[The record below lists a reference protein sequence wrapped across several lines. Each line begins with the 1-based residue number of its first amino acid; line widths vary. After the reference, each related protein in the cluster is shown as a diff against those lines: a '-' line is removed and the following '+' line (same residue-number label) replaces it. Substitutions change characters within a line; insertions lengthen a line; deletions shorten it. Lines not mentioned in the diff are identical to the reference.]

1 MAVGVSVKLPLQ
13 LDANDGPFL
22 LNKTAVDAVK
32 QNFKMLIL
40 TEEGEKIMDPKFGV
54 GIKSYLFENFSSE
67 TTNRIRKKII
77 EKASLYLP
85 FIKINNINFN
95 DLDASPNQAIDANEL
110 AISIDYEI
118 EPLKLLDNLQL
129 KIV

>member
-13 LDANDGPFL
+13 VDANDGPFL

-67 TTNRIRKKII
+67 TTNRIRKKIT

-110 AISIDYEI
+110 VISIDYEI

>member
-22 LNKTAVDAVK
+22 LHKTAVDAVK

-40 TEEGEKIMDPKFGV
+40 TEEGEKVMDPKFGV
-54 GIKSYLFENFSSE
+54 GIRSYLFQNFSYE
-67 TTNRIRKKII
+67 TNQIIRNKII
-77 EKASLYLP
+77 EKTSLYLP
-85 FIKINNINFN
+85 FIKINNININ
-95 DLDASPNQAIDANEL
+95 DLESSPSEPIDANEL
-110 AISIDYEI
+110 VISIDYEI
-118 EPLKLLDNLQL
+118 EPLNLLDNLQL

>member
-22 LNKTAVDAVK
+22 LNKTAVDAVR

-40 TEEGEKIMDPKFGV
+40 TEEGEKVMDPKFGV
-54 GIKSYLFENFSSE
+54 GIRSYLFQNFSYE
-67 TTNRIRKKII
+67 TNQIIRNKII
-77 EKASLYLP
+77 EKTSLYLP
-85 FIKINNINFN
+85 FIKINNININ
-95 DLDASPNQAIDANEL
+95 DLESSPNEPIDANEL
-110 AISIDYEI
+110 VISIDYEI
-118 EPLKLLDNLQL
+118 EPLNLLDNLQL

>member
-1 MAVGVSVKLPLQ
+1 MAVGISVKLPLQ

-67 TTNRIRKKII
+67 TTNRIRKKIT

-110 AISIDYEI
+110 VISIDYEI

>member
-67 TTNRIRKKII
+67 TTNRIRKKIT

-110 AISIDYEI
+110 VISIDYEI

>member
-67 TTNRIRKKII
+67 TTNTIRKKIL
-77 EKASLYLP
+77 EKTSLYLP
-85 FIKINNINFN
+85 FIKINSIDFN

>member
-54 GIKSYLFENFSSE
+54 GIKSYLFENFSYE
-67 TTNRIRKKII
+67 TTNTIRRKII
-77 EKASLYLP
+77 EKTSLYLP
-85 FIKINNINFN
+85 FIKINDINFN
-95 DLDASPNQAIDANEL
+95 DLETSPNEAIDANEL
-110 AISIDYEI
+110 IISINYEI

>member
-22 LNKTAVDAVK
+22 LNKTAADAVK

-40 TEEGEKIMDPKFGV
+40 TEEGEKVMDPKFGV
-54 GIKSYLFENFSSE
+54 GIKSYLFENFSYE
-67 TTNRIRKKII
+67 TTNTIKQKII
-77 EKASLYLP
+77 EKTSLYLP
-85 FIKINNINFN
+85 FIKIDDISFN
-95 DLDASPNQAIDANEL
+95 DLEASPNQTIDINEL
-110 AISIDYEI
+110 DISIVYQI
-118 EPLKLLDNLQL
+118 EPLKLLDKLQL

>member
-22 LNKTAVDAVK
+22 LNKTAVDAVR

-40 TEEGEKIMDPKFGV
+40 TEEGEKVMDPKFGV
-54 GIKSYLFENFSSE
+54 GIRSYLFQNFTYE
-67 TTNRIRKKII
+67 TNQIIRNKII
-77 EKASLYLP
+77 DKTSLYLP
-85 FIKINNINFN
+85 FIKINNININ
-95 DLDASPNQAIDANEL
+95 DLESSPNEPIDANEL
-110 AISIDYEI
+110 VISIDYEI
-118 EPLKLLDNLQL
+118 EPLNLLDNLQL